1 MRAIILAAGRGSR
14 LNALTDDKPKCFLEV
29 SGISL
34 IQRQV
39 DCFTAVGIDQISVV
53 VGYQAKMFNQLA
65 VTKIENKNWQQT
77 EIFGS
82 LLCAKNLLSSEE
94 CIVSYSDIIFEKS
107 ILHKLKNAKGHINVA
122 YDINWEDLWTRRF
135 DNPLDDAESFKI
147 DERENIVEIGKKANS
162 TKEIMGQYM
171 GLIKFTPDGWNEIY
185 SFAESLKFD
194 NSESLQL
201 TQLLQL
207 LIERKNKYSVQGVAF
222 DGKWAEIDDEY
233 DLRVASKIFE
243 DHQ

>member
-14 LNALTDDKPKCFLEV
+14 LNALTDYKPKCFLEV
-29 SGISL
+29 AGVSL
-34 IQRQV
+34 IQRQI

-53 VGYQAKMFNQLA
+53 VGYKAEMFNQLA

-107 ILHKLKNAKGHINVA
+107 ILHKLKNAKSHINVA
-122 YDINWEDLWTRRF
+122 YDINWEDLWICRF
-135 DNPLDDAESFKI
+135 ENPLDDAESFKI
-147 DERENIVEIGKKANS
+147 DKSENILEIGKKANS

-171 GLIKFTPDGWNEIY
+171 GLIKLTPEGWNEIY
-185 SFAESLKFD
+185 SFADGLRFD
-194 NSESLQL
+194 DSESLQM

-207 LIERKNKYSVQGVAF
+207 FIERSDKIAVKGVAF
-222 DGKWAEIDDEY
+222 DGKWAEIDDEH
-233 DLRVASKIFE
+233 DIHVASKIFK
-243 DHQ
+243 DHR